1 MGDSQRADSRSQRQ
15 QVCWYVCVQCDDH
28 VCTGG
33 GHLGRPQR
41 AEELLLHTHSC
52 LHYFLYYAYI
62 MSCICTKGQPLHII
76 ISDETNLHS

>member
-1 MGDSQRADSRSQRQ
+1 MR
-15 QVCWYVCVQCDDH
+15 
-28 VCTGG
+28 TGG
-33 GHLGRPQR
+33 GHLSRPQR

-76 ISDETNLHS
+76 ISDETNSVLFMLETETTTLYQLESWSLQ